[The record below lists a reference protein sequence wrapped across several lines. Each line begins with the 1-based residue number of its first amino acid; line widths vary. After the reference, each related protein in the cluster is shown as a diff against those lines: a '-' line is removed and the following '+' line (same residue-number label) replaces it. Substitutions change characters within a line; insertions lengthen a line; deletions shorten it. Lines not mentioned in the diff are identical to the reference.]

1 MDTELLNKIR
11 KLSGVMADV
20 KIITPN
26 AGQPRC
32 QAPDVV
38 VHWDYL
44 SQSGKS
50 FVVTVAKRRRGS

>member
-1 MDTELLNKIR
+1 MDTDLLNKIK

-20 KIITPN
+20 KIITPT

-38 VHWDYL
+38 MQWDYL
-44 SQSGKS
+44 SQSGKP
-50 FVVTVAKRRRGS
+50 FVVTVAKRRTEN